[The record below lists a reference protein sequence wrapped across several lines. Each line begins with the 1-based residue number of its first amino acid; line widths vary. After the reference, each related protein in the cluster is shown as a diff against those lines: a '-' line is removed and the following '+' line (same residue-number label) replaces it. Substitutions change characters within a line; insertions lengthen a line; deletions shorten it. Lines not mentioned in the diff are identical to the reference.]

1 MCNVKSDAV
10 QPENQGTAVIFI
22 GLINFLGLRTQL
34 IYLLTG
40 WILSDHA
47 IGYAP

>member
-1 MCNVKSDAV
+1 ML
-10 QPENQGTAVIFI
+10 NQMRSSLRTKELIFVD
-22 GLINFLGLRTQL
+22 LINFLGLRTRQL